1 MVFLI
6 YLFSDNDKPNHGQAP
21 ELHHLSNL
29 ILIEPYDFLMKI
41 NQFRGDQPMRIDV
54 QAAVRQSIR
63 DCRFEYLNDNASVFL
78 IEWINSILSRKPPT
92 NALDEWGMKSSSVHD
107 YSSKAIFQINT
118 NVKKGS
124 LLDDNSTVESQNRKI
139 HQETSAIKALV
150 SNNRINIPPSASGPI
165 LHGPGR
171 ESDLVSIISGDNAKD
186 WKGQNDTKIRQFNTE
201 NTMLN
206 HPTDDHSIGSVENL
220 NNNGQRNESTV
231 VSDNNS
237 DGPIVSIEDG
247 GGQIKKKRKKKDPS
261 VNIKM
266 IRDEVKKA
274 IHEQALSRRMKLGG
288 DDDSE
293 QNMGLA
299 TEEET
304 LSSVRYELVKLQQE
318 LLRRRVLDPRHYKA
332 VSVDTT
338 TAISQ
343 GLTEIDTEQR
353 KKAIAPKVIPIA
365 ERGFGMKDGQG
376 VIEFVWN
383 TDVDNITGNIYKWY
397 DINADGDVITPQL
410 RAVGS
415 IAVRREKELMAFAN
429 ISKLIFNRVT
439 GNTFE
444 SVMEITSQPQRVTM
458 MEILFDQLQ
467 SKALENP
474 PPLGSLTIRADR
486 VIYKKP
492 LNGDGVVVDLA
503 ISRNVRCDGLIII
516 ATPSQSGLLASGPVT
531 ITLMDRE
538 LQILLIN
545 QRSLYLLAQS
555 KWSCMQM
562 IAQWLSSRINVRRI
576 KVMDTMDINSDDTKA
591 PSLLDVA
598 LDRKVELAREAV
610 QQWVSRNVP
619 TITGMTVDVSSV
631 QELEM
636 LRIEVRLII
645 PHPKV
650 RQNMKLGDNDEQLLT
665 NFDDFDDDS
674 RHDDLSTASAE
685 TKESISINSKNF
697 APVVIP
703 LSYRLTVA
711 ELNVFGSS
719 EIKGERKIALA
730 GASGDN
736 HPSAFMWNIL
746 SRLWIDF
753 KGLISDP
760 YSRVCNADV
769 ASNWSIRYDRRL
781 FRDIRNISGGVLII
795 TATVVGN
802 EILYEAEPTEGS
814 IYKTVGSKL
823 MEHNEIADLVHSE
836 GWPPSLLEPN
846 QRGHLAYRILEK
858 LKVVQEKGN
867 YFLQPYNY
875 AESKI
880 LTLILQVPNK
890 ADINIGC
897 IEINSY
903 HTLTDLRTLIKH
915 EIDRELI
922 PRQYRFLYKNNPCSV
937 RQESFRRAW
946 ECLPKIFIVSKIV
959 RLSDDPA
966 ERKKELEEREKK
978 KQEEDKVAMKLEAGQ
993 RRVGKKLV
1001 PVPIPTLA
1009 YVQEGSNEIYLMHD
1023 SRDLIIAGDVI
1034 RIGHPQSRD
1043 YIVSLR
1049 SRVLQNAY
1057 PKQVRVDPAYD
1068 LLGEPEYD
1076 EPICGNMPYPKAIA
1090 GIFKGTVILDTPL
1103 SLGYTFDLPTEP
1115 DETKSNQGEAN
1126 GVNATTANDLSASTT
1141 IQSNVD
1147 MKKLAQSI
1155 NSSTNSVDSKNEV
1168 KLAIQRL
1175 EDSQNCIW
1183 REVWLYKCIPP
1194 TEDNRPKWRRLYD
1207 DGLIK
1212 YDYTY
1217 SKSKDGIKMHKVF
1230 APYSYLEVLCTD
1242 SRVPSMS
1249 MYPQRV
1255 QAMQELT
1262 VDYYTKTA
1270 FNSMMSWFPQSD
1282 RGVESSKFIRLMRDC
1297 KIFPDIKKPGRV
1309 GQLDIMFQKEVRGEN
1324 GILDKYVNFLG
1335 FTRILQEVALSR
1347 YPPAADTGSQSGS
1360 LAGDVSVIGDEGS
1373 LGGSISSIGSSKGS
1387 KASNIIR
1394 SAKGG
1399 AMVQKKA
1406 TNKSVYG
1413 NSKKSKKKGTD
1424 KGEDNSENDVNE
1436 QVIIDPEYAANAYR
1450 KLITE
1455 YIMNHK
1461 DWENLFWIEAKISC
1475 MNKVAVTYCAATR
1488 IQAFVRQH
1496 IMHYKYTFFRQQLI
1510 FLQALVR
1517 RKITMVR
1524 VAKFTVLL
1532 VEDWIFRLRYH
1543 KATKIASI
1551 IRRYL
1556 TRCWVSRIMQKLKEQ
1571 QVVVQKARRLR
1582 FKRLRSQQ
1590 KKGIIYKETKRING
1604 IMCLLTLWRKDTR
1617 AYSKDFGIVIQI
1629 YIPKSQMTY
1638 KFPVEEKDLTN
1649 YMLKELPG
1657 VEALSPNDLMDKKN
1671 LEKVVSSRLIIR
1683 ESIRPGQP
1691 PQVLFSRQA
1700 LGQRGG
1706 HVMTHGKIISGDS
1719 FVCSVFETGADIEVQ
1734 CYHRK
1739 TCNVF
1744 RSSITI
1750 PDLHKWVWDEQHAR
1764 KDLDELQKQNT
1775 PKVLLP
1781 SKKLDLYKWAIDRLV
1796 IDTKKSTFKV
1806 LFSCQQ
1812 KKSIKLKMITK
1823 LQAFGTTTSI
1833 NNLLYF
1839 TYFVIYSSTNYYS
1852 TKSYQFGG

>member
-1823 LQAFGTTTSI
+1823 LQAFGTTISI